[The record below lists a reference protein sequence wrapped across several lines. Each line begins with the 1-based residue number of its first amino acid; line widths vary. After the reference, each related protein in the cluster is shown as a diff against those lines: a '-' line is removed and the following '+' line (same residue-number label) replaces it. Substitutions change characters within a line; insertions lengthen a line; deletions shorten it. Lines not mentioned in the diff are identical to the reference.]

1 MALSRVA
8 PTVVGRLHTRVEDR
22 TFKETHRALLAVH
35 FYPLHA
41 RTHRV
46 FSQSMNSMFTGL
58 SATKRLMP
66 APMIK
71 ILNLFHIRADLPAK

>member
-1 MALSRVA
+1 MALNRVA

-41 RTHRV
+41 HTV
-46 FSQSMNSMFTGL
+46 EFFL
-58 SATKRLMP
+58 SP
-66 APMIK
+66 
-71 ILNLFHIRADLPAK
+71 